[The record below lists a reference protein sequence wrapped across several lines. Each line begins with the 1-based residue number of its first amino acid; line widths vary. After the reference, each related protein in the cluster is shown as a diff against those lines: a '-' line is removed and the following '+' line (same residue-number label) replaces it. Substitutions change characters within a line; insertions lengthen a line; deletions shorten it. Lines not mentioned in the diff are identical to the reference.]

1 MIHFAYLK
9 IHYYDIYFIYTANI
23 LNIVSMTNYHYFVT
37 NLRIYKSKRLIRTCG
52 VIKGLKFLG
61 GADASYNI
69 CGTLDNL
76 IKPAEL

>member
-1 MIHFAYLK
+1 
-9 IHYYDIYFIYTANI
+9 
-23 LNIVSMTNYHYFVT
+23 MTNYHYFVT